1 MSEDMSEGAAQFRAR
16 AMDLFQRADAT
27 QDARARAVYIE
38 LAVHWAELAQRAEEW
53 EKSHSAVLEQ

>member
-1 MSEDMSEGAAQFRAR
+1 MSEDIGEGAAQFRAR

-53 EKSHSAVLEQ
+53 EKSHGPAMQ